1 MTKRNSPGSL
11 PEAVILSLSVRN
23 CSEIIDTD
31 SAYVLDYYNSEIP
44 DCRPWSLFAYELTFF
59 VTFIVFI
66 SSLSESSEKRR
77 KKEGAC
83 FQKFMKI
90 LENKRLLAAF
100 TIELM
105 K

>member
-1 MTKRNSPGSL
+1 MH
-11 PEAVILSLSVRN
+11 
-23 CSEIIDTD
+23 TD

-66 SSLSESSEKRR
+66 SSLNLV

>member
-1 MTKRNSPGSL
+1 
-11 PEAVILSLSVRN
+11 V
-23 CSEIIDTD
+23 
-31 SAYVLDYYNSEIP
+31 
-44 DCRPWSLFAYELTFF
+44 
-59 VTFIVFI
+59 
-66 SSLSESSEKRR
+66 

>member
-1 MTKRNSPGSL
+1 MN
-11 PEAVILSLSVRN
+11 
-23 CSEIIDTD
+23 
-31 SAYVLDYYNSEIP
+31 
-44 DCRPWSLFAYELTFF
+44 DCRKSVLKTINLYPVVRTGLIIPVCRLWSLFANELTLFF
-59 VTFIVFI
+59 AFIVFI
-66 SSLSESSEKRR
+66 SSLNLV